1 MPVTAFGLKNFMA
14 FGSTGFGLNGFVEF
28 RKINLLYGRNSHGK
42 SVMIRA
48 LRLLKQSLTGGDGEP
63 LRFADEGGVDIGSF
77 KAALHKSP
85 QEQEPRF
92 HGTKLSWTKPISF
105 SFKCEIPVF
114 ELRAKGKRDWLAVE
128 ELSNLFAEDNLCLEA
143 SLIYS
148 SHVDNVSFVGLDLW
162 LVISSLGDKKRKRL
176 LTLQFDPDL
185 VPPWSGYSDAKL
197 PSKNS
202 GALAS
207 YFTKDCSDGFLPTL
221 GLDEAH
227 LSEDKSLADIE
238 REQLNEILHIW
249 SLCRKEI
256 KGFLES
262 ILYIGPIRPLPERY
276 YLIDQRAKL
285 SSYWEGAQ
293 AYRDYLLKPS
303 ESKHL
308 QERIEFWM
316 SKFEL
321 GSSIRR
327 NKENEKD
334 TTDHLVAI
342 RELVIVESKNPS
354 ESQNAMGDRNLKD
367 MGFGASQILPV
378 IISCLTAPEDAFII
392 IEQPELHLHPEAQA
406 DTAGLFI
413 ECVNDFSRKEI
424 SKQEKESAR
433 GQRRP
438 RKIEPQ
444 DQEEGVRENG
454 RGSVRLN
461 DSGEKQRVQ
470 RRCLI
475 ETHSEHLL
483 LMLQRLIAE
492 TAVYDVRRR
501 KQNENNEVPE
511 HIVGKEQNENDGV
524 PEHIVGKKDFC
535 VFFVTRDR
543 EAWKSNIEYIQT
555 DHLGRFM
562 KASTTF
568 RSFFERDNID
578 HSGFKVATAKA
589 VSLEVEDGASN
600 KTGN

>member
-14 FGSTGFGLNGFVEF
+14 FGPTGFGVNGFVEF

-48 LRLLKQSLTGGDGEP
+48 LRLLKQSLTGGDGQP

-85 QEQEPRF
+85 QEQAPRF
-92 HGTKLSWTKPISF
+92 HGTKLSWTRPISF
-105 SFKCEIPVF
+105 SFRCEIPVF
-114 ELRAKGKRDWLAVE
+114 ELRANGKRDWLTLE
-128 ELSNLFAEDNLCLEA
+128 ESSKVVAEDNLCFEA
-143 SLIYS
+143 SLSYS
-148 SHVDNVSFVGLDLW
+148 SHLDNVSFVGLDLW

-176 LTLQFDPDL
+176 LTLQRDPDL
-185 VPPWSGYSDAKL
+185 VPEWSGYSDAKL

-207 YFTKDCSDGFLPTL
+207 YFTNDCLSGFLPTL
-221 GLDEAH
+221 VLDEAR
-227 LSEDKSLADIE
+227 LSEDKGLADIE
-238 REQLNEILHIW
+238 REQISEILDIW
-249 SLCRKEI
+249 SLCRREI
-256 KGFLES
+256 EEFLKS

-276 YLIDQRAKL
+276 YLIDQRAKP

-342 RELVIVESKNPS
+342 RELVIVESKNPN
-354 ESQNAMGDRNLKD
+354 ESQGAMGDRNLKD

-378 IISCLTAPEDAFII
+378 IITCLTASEDAFII

-424 SKQEKESAR
+424 SKHEKESAR
-433 GQRRP
+433 KERRVNKAEP
-438 RKIEPQ
+438 RNQK
-444 DQEEGVRENG
+444 EGVGEKEREL
-454 RGSVRLN
+454 SVSSVELN
-461 DSGEKQRVQ
+461 DNSEKQRVE

-483 LMLQRLIAE
+483 LMLQRLTAE
-492 TAVYDVRRR
+492 TAVYDIRRK
-501 KQNENNEVPE
+501 KQNENDDVPE
-511 HIVGKEQNENDGV
+511 HI
-524 PEHIVGKKDFC
+524 IGKKDFC

-578 HSGFKVATAKA
+578 SSGFKVATAK
-589 VSLEVEDGASN
+589 VISLEVGDESSDKIS
-600 KTGN
+600 T